1 MPIPQM
7 RYEEIN
13 PPEKKPEVKKTSN
26 ITDKQVACGM
36 YMLTFLRV
44 ERAISSEVIPL

>member
-13 PPEKKPEVKKTSN
+13 PPEKKPEVKKTSKKD
-26 ITDKQVACGM
+26 TTKETKKTEQ
-36 YMLTFLRV
+36 
-44 ERAISSEVIPL
+44 

>member
-13 PPEKKPEVKKTSN
+13 PPEKKPEVKKTSKKD
-26 ITDKQVACGM
+26 TTKETKKPEQ
-36 YMLTFLRV
+36 
-44 ERAISSEVIPL
+44 